1 MVMHILVMILAYMN
15 IITWWIFYKKQKEKK
30 IIYNHIAKE
39 LCNGIVYVNQG
50 YSFNIMMHTKP
61 YELTEVQYRF
71 KIIQN

>member
-1 MVMHILVMILAYMN
+1 MVMYIFAMILLYIN
-15 IITWWIFYKKQKEKK
+15 IMTLLIFYKNRRQKK
-30 IIYNHIAKE
+30 IYNHVAKE